1 MGKRIFLSSRMNVN
15 KKISQAKAK
24 LLVDYPYF
32 GTLATKLELVLN
44 DDIEAFKSDGRKLEI
59 NSDYLEELELS
70 EMEFVFANGAMHA
83 SLAHE
88 ARKNNRS
95 GWLWQ
100 MATDMA
106 INDMLVQNGLDMP
119 YGAQYRER
127 FSGMY
132 AEEIYAE
139 LKDDILRDDEEL
151 EYEAD
156 NADDVEKNEDNKEQ
170 KEKEE
175 QNQTPQ
181 ELEEEILQEQLLAEE
196 AIALLESK
204 MQKGEA
210 PQTIERFFVLEDFA
224 KVDWREEL
232 RIALDKYFRDDYVV
246 MPPSKK
252 LLYAGIYLPSN
263 ISQTFRLVIAVD
275 SSGSIDEMQLNEFLS
290 EVNFLMTL
298 VQNYQIEL
306 LVCDDK
312 IQSHETFYS
321 GDTLDVDV
329 KGGGATDFRPVFSYI
344 KKHFDEVKLLLY
356 FTDLDGFFPEEVPN
370 YEVKW
375 IVPKEKEV
383 VFGKVIVLD

>member
-1 MGKRIFLSSRMNVN
+1 MNVN

-70 EMEFVFANGAMHA
+70 EMEFLFANGAMHA

-156 NADDVEKNEDNKEQ
+156 NADDVEKNDDKKEQ
-170 KEKEE
+170 KEQEKKE
-175 QNQTPQ
+175 QQSQTPQ

-204 MQKGEA
+204 IQKDEA
-210 PQTIERFFVLEDFA
+210 PQTIERFFVIEDFA

-252 LLYAGIYLPSN
+252 LLYTGIYLPSN
-263 ISQTFRLVIAVD
+263 VSQTFRLVIAVD
-275 SSGSIDEMQLNEFLS
+275 SSGSVDETQLNEFLS

-321 GDTLDVDV
+321 GDTLDVHV

-344 KKHFDEVKLLLY
+344 EKHFDDVKLLLY
-356 FTDLDGFFPEEVPN
+356 FTDLDGTFPEEVPN

-375 IVPKEKEV
+375 IVPKAKEIL
-383 VFGKVIVLD
+383 FGKIIALD

>member
-1 MGKRIFLSSRMNVN
+1 MQKTEE
-15 KKISQAKAK
+15 KISQAKAK
-24 LLVDYPYF
+24 LLLEYPYF
-32 GTLATKLELVLN
+32 GTLASKIDVVMN
-44 DDIEAFKSDGRKLEI
+44 DDIEAFKSDGKKLEI
-59 NSDYLEELELS
+59 NSDYLKNLELS

-88 ARKNNRS
+88 MRKNKRS

-106 INDMLVQNGLDMP
+106 VNDMLVQNGLDMP

-139 LKDDILRDDEEL
+139 LKDDILRDDEDL

-156 NADDVEKNEDNKEQ
+156 DAGDVEQ
-170 KEKEE
+170 KENNE
-175 QNQTPQ
+175 QEQQ
-181 ELEEEILQEQLLAEE
+181 SSEQQLQEEILQEQLFAEE

-204 MQKGEA
+204 MHKGEA
-210 PQTIERFFVLEDFA
+210 PVTIERFFQLGDFG
-224 KVDWREEL
+224 KIDWRNEL
-232 RIALDKYFRDDYVV
+232 RIALDPYFRDDYVM

-252 LLYAGIYLPSN
+252 LLYRGIYLPSN

-275 SSGSIDEMQLNEFLS
+275 SSGSIDTVLLNEFLS

-306 LVCDDK
+306 LVCDEK
-312 IQSHETFYS
+312 IQSHSTFYS
-321 GDTLDVDV
+321 GERLEIDI
-329 KGGGATDFRPVFSYI
+329 KGGGATDFRPVFYFI
-344 KKHFDEVKLLLY
+344 EENFDDVKLLLY
-356 FTDLDGFFPEEVPN
+356 FTDLAGVFPKNAPD

-375 IVPKEKEV
+375 ISSKEKELP
-383 VFGKVIVLD
+383 FGTLIKLDQA

>member
-1 MGKRIFLSSRMNVN
+1 MNE

-32 GTLATKLELVLN
+32 GTLASKIEVVIN
-44 DDIEAFKSDGRKLEI
+44 DNIEAFKSDGTKLEI
-59 NSDYLEELELS
+59 NSDYLQNLELS

-88 ARKNNRS
+88 MRKNNRS

-106 INDMLVQNGLDMP
+106 VNDMLVQNGLDMP

-139 LKDDILRDDEEL
+139 LKDDILRDDEDL

-156 NADDVEKNEDNKEQ
+156 DSDDVEQKENKQKEQ
-170 KEKEE
+170 SSKEQLQEE
-175 QNQTPQ
+175 
-181 ELEEEILQEQLLAEE
+181 LLQEQLFAEE
-196 AIALLESK
+196 AIALLEST
-204 MQKGEA
+204 MQTDEA
-210 PQTIERFFVLEDFA
+210 PATIERFFELNDFG
-224 KVDWREEL
+224 KIDWRNEL
-232 RIALDKYFRDDYVV
+232 RIALDRYFRDDYVM

-252 LLYAGIYLPSN
+252 LLYSGIYLPSN
-263 ISQTFRLVIAVD
+263 VSQTFRLVIAVD
-275 SSGSIDEMQLNEFLS
+275 SSGSIDEELLNEFLS
-290 EVNFLMTL
+290 EVNFLMSL

-306 LVCDDK
+306 LVCDEK
-312 IQSHETFYS
+312 IQSQRTFYS
-321 GDTLDVDV
+321 GDVLEVDV
-329 KGGGATDFRPVFSYI
+329 KGGGATDFRPVFEYI
-344 KKHFDEVKLLLY
+344 EQNFDDVKLLLY
-356 FTDLDGFFPEEVPN
+356 FTDLDGIFPQNEPS

-375 IVPKEKEV
+375 VTQKEHEVP
-383 VFGKVIVLD
+383 FGTLIKMD